1 VHLTFSGAE
10 KSLVLRSNTCSTHAS
25 FTNDLT
31 HMRNLPNHTFRS
43 SSHSSRL
50 VPALIALAVIDVG
63 AAQSM
68 TTSTAVGGRT
78 RGVSVQTEAQAQSG
92 EDAGRSAESSSSSNS
107 TMYYHTKGDR
117 GEFELRVAN
126 GEVTLARINGQD
138 VGPSRLRRVPEGW
151 QFLDE
156 SGRVLD
162 TAWMAAQSGTVRV
175 QAGQSGGGWSD
186 GRPPSGARGAA
197 KAQASGGGSSS
208 SSARSSAMG
217 QSSSGKRSSS
227 GSQSATSVGRSAR
240 DEARGT
246 APDGSEIRGE
256 PVDAAPPPRAMIG
269 AGLGTIDEALAHH
282 LALDVQR
289 VTLVTNVVAGLPAAN
304 AGVQRFDVIVG
315 INGSNSASPKT
326 LRGLLANAEPGTKFA
341 LKVRRGS
348 DTKDVEVEA
357 VAFDAEK
364 LSAIEV
370 EGMDLGAFGDVDA
383 LPGGFATVDV
393 LGRERGDVMIFVGP
407 DGEMRE
413 LRMPSIPSLPRMPG
427 VEGLAGMSALDAADL
442 ERIVQEALRQMESWV
457 KRGNDRPRSESDNAE
472 SAEQASR
479 DAEERRAEG
488 ARRESEND
496 RMRRLEEQMERLMRE
511 LEREREER
519 RRAKPGSEA

>member
-1 VHLTFSGAE
+1 MHTRV
-10 KSLVLRSNTCSTHAS
+10 
-25 FTNDLT
+25 TNDLT
-31 HMRNLPNHTFRS
+31 PMRNRSTQTLPSSYTSRS
-43 SSHSSRL
+43 VL
-50 VPALIALAVIDVG
+50 AFIALALIDVS

-78 RGVSVQTEAQAQSG
+78 PGVAVQTEAQAQTG
-92 EDAGRSAESSSSSNS
+92 EDAGRSEESPSTSNS
-107 TMYYHTKGDR
+107 TMHYRTKSDR

-126 GEVTLARINGQD
+126 GEVTLARIDGRD

-156 SGRVLD
+156 SGRVLE
-162 TAWMAAQSGTVRV
+162 TARMAAQSGTVRV
-175 QAGQSGGGWSD
+175 QAGQGGGAWSEE
-186 GRPPSGARGAA
+186 RLPSGARGAA

-227 GSQSATSVGRSAR
+227 GSQSATSSSGSAR
-240 DEARGT
+240 DEARRT
-246 APDGSEIRGE
+246 ATDRSEDRVE
-256 PVDAAPPPRAMIG
+256 PVDAAPAPRAMIG

-364 LSAIEV
+364 LYAIEV
-370 EGMDLGAFGDVDA
+370 EGMELGAFGDADA

-393 LGRERGDVMIFVGP
+393 RGGEQGDVMIFVGP

-413 LRMPSIPSLPRMPG
+413 LRMPSIPALPMMPG
-427 VEGLAGMSALDAADL
+427 MQGLPGMDALDAADL
-442 ERIVQEALRQMESWV
+442 ERVVQEALRQIESRFN
-457 KRGNDRPRSESDNAE
+457 RGNDRPRSESGSGG
-472 SAEQASR
+472 SAER
-479 DAEERRAEG
+479 DPRADGQQGATDAGREG
-488 ARRESEND
+488 END